1 MIHPKS
7 ALIERSKQLGF
18 NKPQFDTKRTGP
30 QHEPTFISDALLNG
44 EVYGTG
50 QGSTKRDAERH
61 ASEEALVVLE
71 QNAQTPDTT
80 NKNNQPSKNRS
91 NGRSSN
97 HTRKNGLASN
107 GIAPQETITQ
117 ETTPQETITQETTP
131 QETTP
136 QETTPQEIATRDP
149 IEQDTL
155 GQAIVNQAAVSYID
169 SNAQA
174 VEDLFEGPWPLVPDV
189 LATSLHIAN
198 SRVNPGAQGADAIRE
213 VHALAVELYKAS
225 LQSLGEVVEIDE

>member
-30 QHEPTFISDALLNG
+30 QHEPTFISDAILNG

-80 NKNNQPSKNRS
+80 RKNNQPSKHRS

-97 HTRKNGLASN
+97 HTRKNGLA
-107 GIAPQETITQ
+107 
-117 ETTPQETITQETTP
+117 P

-136 QETTPQEIATRDP
+136 PEIATRDP

-174 VEDLFEGPWPLVPDV
+174 VEDFFEGPWPLVPDV

-225 LQSLGEVVEIDE
+225 LQSLGEVIEIDE

>member
-30 QHEPTFISDALLNG
+30 QHEPIFISDAILNG

-50 QGSTKRDAERH
+50 QGGTKRDAERH
-61 ASEEALVVLE
+61 ASEEALVLLE
-71 QNAQTPDTT
+71 QNAQTPDTS
-80 NKNNQPSKNRS
+80 NKNNQPSKNRA

-97 HTRKNGLASN
+97 HTRKNGLATQEA
-107 GIAPQETITQ
+107 APQD
-117 ETTPQETITQETTP
+117 TTP
-131 QETTP
+131 QETTS
-136 QETTPQEIATRDP
+136 QEIATRDT

-155 GQAIVNQAAVSYID
+155 EQATVNQAAISYID

-174 VEDLFEGPWPLVPDV
+174 AEDRFEGPWPLVSDV
-189 LATSLHIAN
+189 LASSLQIAN

-225 LQSLGEVVEIDE
+225 LQSLGEVIEVDE

>member
-107 GIAPQETITQ
+107 GIAPQET
-117 ETTPQETITQETTP
+117 
-131 QETTP
+131 TP